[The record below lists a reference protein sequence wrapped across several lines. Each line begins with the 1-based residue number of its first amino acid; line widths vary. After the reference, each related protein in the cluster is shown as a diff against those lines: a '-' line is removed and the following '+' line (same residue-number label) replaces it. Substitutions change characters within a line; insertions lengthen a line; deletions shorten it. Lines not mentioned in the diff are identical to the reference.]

1 MNPIIL
7 FRNVRKDRDE
17 DEDGQTLVEYALILA
32 LFSIAMVGTLGMFE
46 SALGDYYSLIT
57 EAIKALAG

>member
-1 MNPIIL
+1 MSPIKL
-7 FRNVRKDRDE
+7 FRSNKRAAEDE
-17 DEDGQTLVEYALILA
+17 EDGQTLVEYALILA

-57 EAIKALAG
+57 AAIKAVS